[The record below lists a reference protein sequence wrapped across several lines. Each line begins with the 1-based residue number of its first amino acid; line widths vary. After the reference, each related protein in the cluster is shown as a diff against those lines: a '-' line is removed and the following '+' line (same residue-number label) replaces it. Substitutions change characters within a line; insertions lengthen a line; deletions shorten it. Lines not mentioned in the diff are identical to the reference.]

1 MGSKKSSSSS
11 TTSTSMTDNSAVAGD
26 GAFAL
31 AAGASFLQASD
42 DDYAFSVSTSE
53 DNDSSYSYVGTDPGA
68 LQFAQLGQQLA
79 GAVAE
84 SNTDA
89 VKFMINAGAD
99 MVGKMGGSVTTLYGQ
114 AGSNNAQSWGA
125 TVGAAE
131 RVFESTA
138 AKMSSAWA
146 DTVGTSAALL
156 GDIAGRAG
164 RTSDQA
170 QALAAA
176 AIQASQPIAKDEQQT
191 MRTAMWAAAA
201 VAALVIVPKLLK

>member
-11 TTSTSMTDNSAVAGD
+11 STTTSMTDNSAVAGD
-26 GAFAL
+26 SSIAMS
-31 AAGASFLQASD
+31 AG
-42 DDYAFSVSTSE
+42 
-53 DNDSSYSYVGTDPGA
+53 SSYNQQIVGTDPGA
-68 LQFAQLGQQLA
+68 LQFAALA
-79 GAVAE
+79 AELNGAVAE
-84 SNTDA
+84 SNSDG
-89 VKFMINAGAD
+89 VRFMVSAGAD
-99 MVGKMGGSVTTLYGQ
+99 MVGRMGESATKIYGQ
-114 AGSNNAQSWGA
+114 AGSNNTESWAA